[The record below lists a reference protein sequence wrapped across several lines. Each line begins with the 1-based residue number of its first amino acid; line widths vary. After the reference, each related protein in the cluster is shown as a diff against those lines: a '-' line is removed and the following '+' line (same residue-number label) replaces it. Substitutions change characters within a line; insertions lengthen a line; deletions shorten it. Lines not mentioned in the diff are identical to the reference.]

1 MIDNII
7 LQNFKKN
14 PIYIRLDTI
23 FFKKNSCTI
32 TFGNKVYHRKEESL
46 AFTIALLHVAHGLYQ
61 ENKEIRGQQK
71 KTLEPIFQVLER
83 PNSNHKQQNL

>member
-1 MIDNII
+1 MA
-7 LQNFKKN
+7 FV
-14 PIYIRLDTI
+14 
-23 FFKKNSCTI
+23 
-32 TFGNKVYHRKEESL
+32 NKVNKEKRVL
-46 AFTIALLHVAHGLYQ
+46 KAFTIALLHVAHGLYQ